1 MRAMPWNRALG
12 LGLGLVLCTGSMAET
27 PSARAPA
34 AAVSKPA
41 AEAQTLAPTE
51 KQAEVTMLV
60 TQLLSNS
67 RYHYHPAALDD
78 ALSERIYDH
87 YLEALDRDKMFLLAS
102 DVESFKPLRDTL
114 DDALRAQ
121 HIKPAFDMFNVYLQ
135 RVADRTRFARAYLK
149 TDIDLSADET
159 WNFDRKDAAW
169 ASDSD
174 TLDALWR
181 KRVKN
186 DVLRLKL
193 AGKDIAAIRETLD
206 KRYANYESRAQS
218 IRSEDVFQTFMNA
231 YTGAIEP
238 HTGYMNPRTSENFN
252 LSMRL
257 SLDGI
262 GAVLQMNDEELTV
275 IRSIVPGGPAAM
287 SGKVKPGDR
296 IYAVGQGKDGA
307 MVDVVGWRLDDVVD
321 LIRGPRGSFVRLD
334 VLAADA
340 GADGEHQIV
349 LIERDK
355 IKLEEQAAKK
365 EVIEFGKDGEA
376 HRIGLIILPAFYQ
389 DFEGRRRDEPNYRS
403 ATRDVAKLLDELK
416 QEKVDGIVI
425 DLRDNGGGSLTE
437 AVELTGLFIDV
448 GPVVQVRD
456 SRGRVEVQQD
466 TQRGTSWDGPLAVMV
481 NRASAS
487 ASEIFAGAI
496 QDYGRGLIIGEPTF
510 GKGTVQNL
518 VDLDMFVRGEAPGFG
533 QLKITVAQFFRVAG
547 GSTQNRGVTPDIA
560 FPVTLDAQD
569 YGESTYDNAL
579 PWSQV
584 DPAKYAVQADFK
596 PLLPLLE
603 TRHEARA
610 KKDQEF
616 IWWSEDVARYRKER
630 DEKTVSL
637 NESVRRAERE
647 QNEARRKAREA
658 VRKTEGLAVDDTPAE
673 SDDGLQAD
681 ERDVV
686 ADAKREEKA
695 KDEGPDVLARE
706 AAHILADAIDALRAD
721 RALAARVLPAATANE
736 LMPPAAEPAH

>member
-1 MRAMPWNRALG
+1 MRAVRLNITLG
-12 LGLGLVLCTGSMAET
+12 LAFWWAA
-27 PSARAPA
+27 SAVAAPHADAPA
-34 AAVSKPA
+34 PQAPAVTAATDAIPTV
-41 AEAQTLAPTE
+41 APTP
-51 KQAEVTMLV
+51 KQANVVALV

-102 DVESFKPLRDTL
+102 DVAGFAPLRDTL
-114 DDALRAQ
+114 DDALRDG
-121 HIKPAFDMFNVYLQ
+121 HIKPAFDMFNLYLQ

-149 TDIDLSADET
+149 TDIDLSADES
-159 WNFDRKDAAW
+159 WNFDRKDAPW
-169 ASDSD
+169 AADSD
-174 TLDALWR
+174 ALDALWR

-257 SLDGI
+257 SLEGI

-275 IRSIVPGGPAAM
+275 IRSVVPGGPAAM

-296 IYAVGQGKDGA
+296 VYAVGQGKDGP

-321 LIRGPRGSFVRLD
+321 LIRGPRGTTVRLD
-334 VLAADA
+334 ILSADA
-340 GADGEHQIV
+340 GADGEHQITA
-349 LIERDK
+349 LERDK

-365 EVIEFGKDGEA
+365 TVIDIGKGEDA
-376 HRIGLIILPAFYQ
+376 HRIGLITLPAFYQ
-389 DFEGRRRDEPNYRS
+389 DFEGRRRDEPDYRS
-403 ATRDVAKLLDELK
+403 ATRDVAKLLTELK

-456 SRGRVEVQQD
+456 SRGRVEVQSD
-466 TQRGTSWDGPLAVMV
+466 TQRGTAWDGPLAVMV

-518 VDLDMFVRGEAPGFG
+518 VDLDMFVRGEEPGFG

-579 PWSQV
+579 PWSSV
-584 DPAKYAVQADFK
+584 DPATYAVQADFK
-596 PLLPLLE
+596 PLVPVLE
-603 TRHEARA
+603 TRHELRA

-616 IWWSEDVARYRKER
+616 IWWSEDVAEYRKER
-630 DEKTVSL
+630 AEKTISL
-637 NESVRRAERE
+637 NEDVRRAERE
-647 QNEARRKAREA
+647 RNEARRKAREEL
-658 VRKTEGLAVDDTPAE
+658 RKSEGLASDATPAE

-686 ADAKREEKA
+686 ADAAREKKA

-706 AAHILADAIDALRAD
+706 AVHILADAIDTLRAD
-721 RALAARVLPAATANE
+721 RALAAQVLPAAPDQT
-736 LMPPAAEPAH
+736 LVSPGR